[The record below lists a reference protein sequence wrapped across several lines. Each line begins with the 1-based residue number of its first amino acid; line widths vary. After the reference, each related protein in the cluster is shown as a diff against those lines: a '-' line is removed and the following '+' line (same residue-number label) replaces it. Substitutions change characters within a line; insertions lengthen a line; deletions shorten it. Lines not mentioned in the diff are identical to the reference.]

1 MRHVDVSEGV
11 GAELVMSA
19 DILVCLEHD
28 GQTLHGEMP
37 KLVSKASVLA
47 RNLGGRAIAA
57 LVGHIDKQL
66 REETEQLGC
75 QEIVL
80 VSHPDLKEY
89 QSELYSSALQSVLE
103 EVSPR
108 VVLLRHSYTG
118 VELASALAHRFNA
131 PVIANVL
138 DVEVQKGRVHAL
150 RAYFRELC
158 WGRVSPRGDAP
169 CFLTVQKYSLQ
180 HDPPMATM
188 PVPVKSLAYLP
199 PDRLRIRNHGIKR
212 RVESVDISK
221 AEKIVSV
228 GRGIK
233 DKANIKIVEEL
244 AEALG
249 ASLGCSRP
257 IVDLGWLPVERQ
269 VGLSGKTVRP
279 KVYLACGISGES
291 QHIAGM
297 KDAALIIAINAD
309 PSAPI
314 FRVAHY
320 GVVADLFEFLPVL
333 TQAAR
338 RDSAGKGG

>member
-1 MRHVDVSEGV
+1 
-11 GAELVMSA
+11 
-19 DILVCLEHD
+19 
-28 GQTLHGEMP
+28 MP
-37 KLVSKASVLA
+37 RLISKASELA
-47 RNLGGRAIAA
+47 RKLGGRAIGA
-57 LVGHIDKQL
+57 LVGDIDSKLQ
-66 REETEQLGC
+66 EEAEHLDC

-80 VSHPDLKEY
+80 VTDPALMEYHP
-89 QSELYSSALQSVLE
+89 ELYGSALQSVMAATA
-103 EVSPR
+103 PQF
-108 VVLLRHSYTG
+108 VLFRHSYTG
-118 VELASALAHRFNA
+118 VELASALAHRFNGSI
-131 PVIANVL
+131 IANVL
-138 DVEVQKGRVHAL
+138 DVKIKDGRISAL
-150 RAYFRELC
+150 RAYLRELC
-158 WGRVSPRGDAP
+158 WGRISPRGTAP
-169 CFLTVQKYSLQ
+169 CFLTVQKFSLQ
-180 HDPPMATM
+180 HDSPMVVM
-188 PVPVKSLAYLP
+188 PAPVKRLTFSP
-199 PDRLRIRNHGIKR
+199 PARLRIRSHGIKR
-212 RVESVDISK
+212 RAESVDISK

-244 AEALG
+244 ADALG

-333 TQAAR
+333 TAAAR
-338 RDSAGKGG
+338 RDSG

>member
-1 MRHVDVSEGV
+1 V
-11 GAELVMSA
+11 GDIDSQLQEEAERL
-19 DILVCLEHD
+19 D
-28 GQTLHGEMP
+28 
-37 KLVSKASVLA
+37 
-47 RNLGGRAIAA
+47 
-57 LVGHIDKQL
+57 
-66 REETEQLGC
+66 C

-80 VSHPDLKEY
+80 VTDPALMEYHP
-89 QSELYSSALQSVLE
+89 ELYGSALQSVIAE
-103 EVSPR
+103 AAPN
-108 VVLLRHSYTG
+108 VVLFRHSYTG

-131 PVIANVL
+131 PIIANVL
-138 DVEVQKGRVHAL
+138 DVEVKDGRINAL
-150 RAYFRELC
+150 RAYLRELC
-158 WGRVSPRGDAP
+158 WARVSPRATAP
-169 CFLTVQKYSLQ
+169 CFLTVQKFSLRQ
-180 HDPPMATM
+180 EPALAVVPALVKQFAFSPPA
-188 PVPVKSLAYLP
+188 
-199 PDRLRIRNHGIKR
+199 RLRIRSHGIKQR
-212 RVESVDISK
+212 FESVDISK

-233 DKANIKIVEEL
+233 NKASIKIVEEL
-244 AEALG
+244 ADALG

-320 GVVADLFEFLPVL
+320 GVVADLFKFLPVL
-333 TQAAR
+333 TAAAR
-338 RDSAGKGG
+338 RDSAGKAE

>member
-1 MRHVDVSEGV
+1 
-11 GAELVMSA
+11 MSV

-37 KLVSKASVLA
+37 RLISKASELA
-47 RNLGGRAIAA
+47 QNLGGRAIAA
-57 LVGHIDKQL
+57 LVGDIDGRLQ
-66 REETEQLGC
+66 EEAERLDC

-80 VSHPDLKEY
+80 VTDPALMEYHP
-89 QSELYSSALQSVLE
+89 ELYCSAFESVI
-103 EVSPR
+103 VA
-108 VVLLRHSYTG
+108 VVPQVVFFRHSYTG
-118 VELASALAHRFNA
+118 VELASALAHRFNGA
-131 PVIANVL
+131 TIANVL
-138 DVEVQKGRVHAL
+138 DVEVKDGRISVL

-158 WGRVSPRGDAP
+158 WGRVSPRGAAP
-169 CFLTVQKYSLQ
+169 CFLTVQKFSLR
-180 HDPPMATM
+180 HDPPVAVM
-188 PVPVKSLAYLP
+188 PAPVRRLTFSP
-199 PDRLRIRNHGIKR
+199 PASLRIRSRGIKR
-212 RVESVDISK
+212 RAETVDISK

-233 DKANIKIVEEL
+233 NKANIKIVEEL
-244 AEALG
+244 ADALG
-249 ASLGCSRP
+249 ASMGCSRP

-309 PSAPI
+309 PAAPI

-320 GVVADLFEFLPVL
+320 GVVADLFKFLPVL
-333 TQAAR
+333 TAAAR
-338 RDSAGKGG
+338 RDSAGKGE

>member
-1 MRHVDVSEGV
+1 V
-11 GAELVMSA
+11 GDIDSQLQEEAERL
-19 DILVCLEHD
+19 D
-28 GQTLHGEMP
+28 
-37 KLVSKASVLA
+37 
-47 RNLGGRAIAA
+47 
-57 LVGHIDKQL
+57 
-66 REETEQLGC
+66 C

-80 VSHPDLKEY
+80 VTDPALMEYHP
-89 QSELYSSALQSVLE
+89 ELYGSALQSVIAE
-103 EVSPR
+103 AAPN
-108 VVLLRHSYTG
+108 VVLFRHSYTG

-131 PVIANVL
+131 PIIANVL
-138 DVEVQKGRVHAL
+138 DVEVKDGRINAL

-158 WGRVSPRGDAP
+158 WGRVFPRGTAP
-169 CFLTVQKYSLQ
+169 CFLTVQRFSLQ
-180 HDPPMATM
+180 HDPPMAVM
-188 PVPVKSLAYLP
+188 PVPVRRLTFSP
-199 PDRLRIRNHGIKR
+199 PARLRIRSHGIKQR
-212 RVESVDISK
+212 LESVDISK

-233 DKANIKIVEEL
+233 NKANIKIVEEL
-244 AEALG
+244 ADALG

-297 KDAALIIAINAD
+297 KEAALIIAINAD
-309 PSAPI
+309 PAAPI

-333 TQAAR
+333 TAAAQ
-338 RDSAGKGG
+338 RDSAGKGE